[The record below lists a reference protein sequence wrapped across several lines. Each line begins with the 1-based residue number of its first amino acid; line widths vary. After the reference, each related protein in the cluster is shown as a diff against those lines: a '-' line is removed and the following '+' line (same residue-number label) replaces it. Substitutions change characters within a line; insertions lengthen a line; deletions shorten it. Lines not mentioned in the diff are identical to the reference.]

1 MKNTDR
7 TVKQLLRVVY
17 AIYFFNG
24 MAMCLEGTFNPEIKE
39 LFALDYMRLMY
50 LMFAKNIPFLLLSV
64 AVGMMAQK
72 TGLKNTLSLAM
83 IISAIGTAGIAAG
96 IQTINYPVILAACFI
111 NGSAF
116 TFQLVAGNPLLSGLG
131 SSRQS
136 SVRLNFANALGA
148 IAQMVGMLLVY
159 LILPATIIKA
169 VDKIPY
175 ITSILYP
182 VALLLLVLG
191 IMPFLLRWNDRPVSA
206 KHSETPVNQNGI
218 PVWRD
223 TKILLGLVT
232 LFFVLGVEA
241 GIFGL
246 FRNFAEDPEIGNLD
260 TSSSILCYTFYF
272 IFFAAGRFLGAA
284 LQRRVSP
291 AGYLLVSA
299 MAALCAIIAALFT
312 KGMMAVVCL
321 IAVGFLA
328 SVFFPT
334 IYSIAIEGMGNRT
347 AKASGILTMGMIG
360 GAILPVLQGKFADM
374 AGLQYSFIMT
384 ALVYGLVIYY
394 ALKYYRKNESYQNN
408 LLEK

>member
-1 MKNTDR
+1 MRHTER
-7 TVKQLLRVVY
+7 AVKQFLWVVY

-24 MAMCLEGTFNPEIKE
+24 MAMCFEGTFNPEIKE

-64 AVGMMAQK
+64 IVGIMAQK
-72 TGLKNTLSLAM
+72 IGLKNTLSLAM
-83 IISAIGTAGIAAG
+83 IISAAGTIGIAAG
-96 IQTINYPVILAACFI
+96 IQTMNYPLILVACFI

-116 TFQLVAGNPLLSGLG
+116 TFQLVAGNPLLSELG
-131 SSRQS
+131 SPAQS

-148 IAQMVGMLLVY
+148 IAQMIGMLLVY
-159 LILPATIIKA
+159 LILPATIIMA

-182 VALLLLVLG
+182 IALLLLVLG
-191 IMPFLLRWNDRPVSA
+191 VMPFFLRWNDIQVLA
-206 KHSETPVNQNGI
+206 KQNIAPLNQNSKS
-218 PVWRD
+218 VWRE
-223 TKILLGLVT
+223 TKIVLGLVT

-260 TSSSILCYTFYF
+260 SSSSILCYTFYF

-284 LQRRVSP
+284 FQRRVLPS
-291 AGYLLVSA
+291 GYLLVSA
-299 MAALCAIIAALFT
+299 IAAVCGIILAIFT
-312 KGMMAVVCL
+312 KGMAAVVCL
-321 IAVGFLA
+321 IAVGFFA

-334 IYSIAIEGMGNRT
+334 IYSIAIDGMGHRV

-374 AGLQYSFIMT
+374 AGLQYSFIIT
-384 ALVYGLVIYY
+384 VLVYGLVIYY
-394 ALKYYRKNESYQNN
+394 ALRYYKKNESY
-408 LLEK
+408 

>member
-1 MKNTDR
+1 MRNTEHAI
-7 TVKQLLRVVY
+7 KQLLPIVY

-64 AVGMMAQK
+64 VVGIMAQK
-72 TGLKNTLSLAM
+72 VGLKNTLSMAM
-83 IISAIGTAGIAAG
+83 IISSVGTAGIAAG
-96 IQTINYPVILAACFI
+96 IQTMNYPVVLAGCFI

-116 TFQLVAGNPLLSGLG
+116 TFQLVAGNPLLSELG
-131 SSRQS
+131 SPRQS

-148 IAQMVGMLLVY
+148 IAQMVGMLLLY
-159 LILPATIIKA
+159 LILPVSIIKA

-182 VALLLLVLG
+182 IALLLLVLG
-191 IMPFLLRWNDRPVSA
+191 ILPFFLRWNDEQASE
-206 KHSETPVNQNGI
+206 KQNETPIKQNEI
-218 PVWRD
+218 SVWQD
-223 TKILLGLVT
+223 TKIILGLVT

-241 GIFGL
+241 GVFGL

-260 TSSSILCYTFYF
+260 TSSSILCYTVYF
-272 IFFAAGRFLGAA
+272 ISFAAGRFFGAA
-284 LQRRVSP
+284 LQRRVLP

-299 MAALCAIIAALFT
+299 VAALCAIIVALFT
-312 KGMMAVVCL
+312 KGMAAVVCL
-321 IAVGFLA
+321 IAVGFFV

-360 GAILPVLQGKFADM
+360 GAILPVLQGKFADL
-374 AGLQYSFIMT
+374 AGLQHSFIMT
-384 ALVYGLVIYY
+384 ALVYCLVIYF
-394 ALKYYRKNESYQNN
+394 ALRYYK
-408 LLEK
+408 K